1 MKPASLL
8 LPSLGLLLALLSTAL
23 PASAQQRSRVALP
36 PVAGEVIVAFKPEAA
51 TLQKHALS
59 ARADSGGVKTALE
72 GRASALGARLGRK
85 LEAGSAVGEGMQVV
99 RAQGVDAATLARE
112 LATQP
117 DVLWAQPNGRKRIV
131 AAPND
136 PLYAASTRALGPNSG
151 QWYLRAP
158 DSEIRSAIN
167 IEAAWARTS
176 GSANM
181 VVAVLDTGVRFDHPD
196 LSRRLLPGYD
206 FVNNST
212 VGNDGDGRDA
222 DASDPGDWVTSAD
235 KSGNTF
241 RDCGVADSSWHG
253 TATASLVGAT
263 ANNSIG
269 MAGSAPGVRVLP
281 VRVLGKCFG
290 SDADII
296 AGMRWAAGLA
306 VDGVPANPF
315 PAQVLNMSLGSSDG
329 LACSPLYQA
338 TVNELLARGVT
349 VVAAAG
355 NSNGGP
361 VSEPANCTGAIGV
374 LALRH
379 VGTKV
384 GFSDLGPE
392 ISISAPGGN
401 CVNTAAGS
409 ACLYPIVAATN
420 SGKQCPASAGWSDS
434 FNSTVGTSFSSP
446 LVAGVAALMLS
457 RNPALSPVQI
467 RSLMQSSARPFPT
480 TGADNGSDGD
490 PVLQCNAP
498 SVGVRQAQ
506 CYCTTAV
513 CGAGMLDAGAAVAAA
528 ATAPFV
534 SASFASASPV
544 PGDSV
549 SLSITGLE
557 NTGGRT
563 VKSYGWQLLDG
574 GGAVAGFSSATNAD
588 TAAFTPTANG
598 AVRVRLTVTDDQDG
612 KISTDQTVVVAT
624 ATPRQPLI
632 CESTGGDGGGGGS
645 SGAWV
650 LGVGLAAYV
659 LRRQRNTSEFRA
671 SQHKA

>member
-1 MKPASLL
+1 MKPASPL

-23 PASAQQRSRVALP
+23 PASAQQRPRAALP

-59 ARADSGGVKTALE
+59 ARSDSGSVKTALE
-72 GRASALGARLGRK
+72 GRASALGARLGRS
-85 LEAGSAVGEGMQVV
+85 LEAGSAVGERMQVV

-112 LATQP
+112 LAAQP

-131 AAPND
+131 VAPND

-176 GSANM
+176 GSANV

-206 FVNNST
+206 FVSNST

-235 KSGNTF
+235 KGGSTF
-241 RDCGVADSSWHG
+241 NDCAVADSSWHG
-253 TATASLVGAT
+253 TATASLVGAV
-263 ANNSIG
+263 ANDSVG

-296 AGMRWAAGLA
+296 AAMRWAGGLA

-329 LACSPLYQA
+329 RACSTAYQT

-361 VSEPANCTGAIGV
+361 VSEPANCAGAIGV

-392 ISISAPGGN
+392 IGIAAPGGN
-401 CVNTAAGS
+401 CVNVAQGS
-409 ACLYPIVAATN
+409 ACLYPILAATN
-420 SGKQCPASAGWSDS
+420 SGAQGPATAIWSDS
-434 FNSTVGTSFSSP
+434 FNITLGTSFSSP

-457 RNPALSPVQI
+457 RNPALSPAQL
-467 RSLMQSSARPFPT
+467 RGFLQSSARPFPT
-480 TGADNGSDGD
+480 TGAGNGINGA
-490 PVLQCNAP
+490 PVPVCRTP
-498 SVGVRQAQ
+498 SVGVVQDQ

-513 CGAGMLDAGAAVAAA
+513 CGAGMLDAGAAVAAVA
-528 ATAPFV
+528 AAPFV
-534 SASFASASPV
+534 SASFAPAAPA
-544 PGDSV
+544 PGAAV
-549 SLSITGLE
+549 SLTLTGLE
-557 NTGGRT
+557 NTGGLP
-563 VKSYGWQLLDG
+563 VQSYAWQLLDG
-574 GGAVAGFSSATNAD
+574 GGAVVGFSSATNAES
-588 TAAFTPTANG
+588 AAFTPTAAG
-598 AVRVRLTVTDDQDG
+598 TVRVRLTVTDTQG
-612 KISTDQTVVVAT
+612 GSVSTDQALVVAA
-624 ATPRQPLI
+624 ATPRQPPV
-632 CESTGGDGGGGGS
+632 SDSGDSGGGGS

-659 LRRQRNTSEFRA
+659 LRRQRSTSESRA